1 MFATAAASPCHSE
14 SSCSSFTSSGSYP
27 SSSSSPP
34 DLPDVLHV
42 DRPAKARGAPAQA
55 RNGRPAACDIC
66 GLVLSRG
73 DALIRHKRDK
83 HPDTAAAMPCIS
95 CNKVFFSKSA
105 LTQHLRLGKCAV
117 DLGPA
122 APPVASFAEP
132 GSPTS
137 SSSSPV
143 QVSASETHS
152 APQGGQPASWEA
164 PAEVR
169 AVRISDADVDAA
181 ITEFLAW
188 LDVPASNRDERGLK
202 QARVKPGSSQYRE
215 AVSTLRRLFYL
226 AESCFPSAFAKGVR
240 LAVLVEDAV
249 VQRIAEHLEHH
260 RERRSKKRS
269 RQDDDIGESAG
280 GVKAGS
286 RYKAYLLLKK
296 IVVYLSGKVRQQ
308 TGVDSGPGHFSSWQR
323 LLQLCDDANRER
335 DADEADRLL
344 FDDRSEDI
352 MTRDEQHACINAC
365 SHRLQQ
371 LRAVPL
377 HQWTLGQR
385 RSFEAHL
392 VTALFLVLAG
402 PRSQILAQMKVSSTL
417 LRPGAPGNRSPPG
430 CYEVQIRARDTKG
443 KKQGALLSIPAEYS
457 NHLAFFIKAFLPEG
471 WAGHVWLQRNHKPR
485 TSFTDLTRLV
495 TLSVLGRGVATHR
508 FRHSEVSARPESDGA
523 ALAVVQ
529 GNSLDVQRQVYRVHD
544 IREAQQRFA
553 SEMMAGGRAAHS
565 TTGGLGL

>member
-27 SSSSSPP
+27 SVSSSPP
-34 DLPDVLHV
+34 DLPEVLDVG
-42 DRPAKARGAPAQA
+42 RPAKAAQA

-73 DALIRHKRDK
+73 DALVRHKRDK
-83 HPDTAAAMPCIS
+83 HSDAAAAMPCIS
-95 CNKVFFSKSA
+95 CNKAFFSKLA
-105 LTQHLRLGKCAV
+105 LAQHLRLGRCAV

-122 APPVASFAEP
+122 ALPVAGQSGA
-132 GSPTS
+132 GSQAS

-143 QVSASETHS
+143 LVPAAEE
-152 APQGGQPASWEA
+152 PASVEA
-164 PAEVR
+164 PA
-169 AVRISDADVDAA
+169 RISDADVDAA
-181 ITEFLAW
+181 MTDFLAW

-202 QARVKPGSSQYRE
+202 QARMKSGSTQYKE

-226 AESCFPSAFAKGVR
+226 TELCFPSAFARGVR

-260 RERRSKKRS
+260 RERRSKKRP
-269 RQDDDIGESAG
+269 RLDDDIGESAG

-296 IVVYLSGKVRQQ
+296 VVVYLSGKVRQQ

-457 NHLAFFIKAFLPEG
+457 NHLAFFIEAFLPEG

-485 TSFTDLTRLV
+485 TAFTDLTRLV
-495 TLSVLGRGVATHR
+495 TQSVLGRGVATHR
-508 FRHSEVSARPESDGA
+508 FRHSEVSARPESDGP
-523 ALAVVQ
+523 ALAMVQ
-529 GNSLDVQRQVYRVHD
+529 GNSVDVQRQVYRVQD
-544 IREAQQRFA
+544 IRQAQQRFA
-553 SEMMAGGRAAHS
+553 NEMMAGGRAAHCAP
-565 TTGGLGL
+565 GGVLAV